1 LSVPEHEEMGEGGS
15 EGHSLPSSH
24 AAQQALRPQEVPKSD
39 GPLLRRVA
47 RHLVADVTHLLGKL
61 WGLAVIALFAEL
73 GYAIMQMAA
82 LPLYLRTAFRMPDG
96 RPLDAWIIGVIV
108 STFLVSETAFK
119 VPFGILSDRYGRK
132 PFIVFGTLVSALTPL
147 GMRIAGSPYTF
158 LPLRALDGIGSAAL
172 WPTVFAAVAA
182 LTTAERRV
190 AAMSIFNMTY
200 LIGVSLA
207 LPVYS
212 AVYGHVRHH
221 ANVFLVVCAVF
232 AISSALAV
240 FCVPPVP
247 KERPEEEQA
256 TGDPGQTPTTVK
268 AMVALAKSS
277 RRIMVMMTLSLIY
290 TMGINMLSG
299 TISLWAKEVLGLAEE
314 KIGLIFVGPGLV
326 VVVLAVPLG
335 WIGGH
340 LGRTRSVRFGM
351 AVAAVAMWVIPHTRS
366 LMTLTAVV
374 APMIIGFLMAV
385 PAWMAM
391 VTEAAPP
398 GQQGTVVSAIAT
410 AQGIGAMVAPAIGG
424 RLYDWAPSWPFYGS
438 AALLTAAFLL
448 AVFLLKEPARDSTVR
463 V

>member
-1 LSVPEHEEMGEGGS
+1 MILSGQEQSGGDHGEHDRTAVTSPVP
-15 EGHSLPSSH
+15 HSKGKRKPHPPLP
-24 AAQQALRPQEVPKSD
+24 QRALRRLTADVI
-39 GPLLRRVA
+39 
-47 RHLVADVTHLLGKL
+47 HLVGRL

-82 LPLYLRTAFRMPDG
+82 LPLYLRSAFRMPDG
-96 RPLDAWIIGVIV
+96 RPLDAWIIGVII

-119 VPFGILSDRYGRK
+119 VPFGLLSDRYGRK

-147 GMRIAGSPYTF
+147 GMRLAGSPHTF
-158 LPLRALDGIGSAAL
+158 LPLRALDGMGSAAL

-200 LIGVSLA
+200 LMGVSLA

-212 AVYGHVRHH
+212 YVYAHVQDH
-221 ANVFLVVCAVF
+221 ANVFLAVSVVF
-232 AISSALAV
+232 AISSLLAV
-240 FCVPPVP
+240 FCVPRVP
-247 KERPEEEQA
+247 KGRPEDGLGEEH
-256 TGDPGQTPTTVK
+256 GQTPTTVK
-268 AMVALAKSS
+268 AMVALARSS

-290 TMGINMLSG
+290 TLGINMLSG
-299 TISLWAKEVLGLAEE
+299 TISLWAKEVVKLSEE

-326 VVVLAVPLG
+326 VVLLAVPLG
-335 WIGGH
+335 WLGGH
-340 LGRTRSVRFGM
+340 WGRTRSVRFGM
-351 AVAAVAMWVIPHTRS
+351 AVAAIAMWVMPHTRS
-366 LMTLTAVV
+366 LVTLTAVV
-374 APMIIGFLMAV
+374 APMIIGFLIAV

-398 GQQGTVVSAIAT
+398 GQQGAVVGAIAT

-438 AALLTAAFLL
+438 AALLTLSFLL
-448 AVFLLKEPARDSTVR
+448 AVFLLKEPVR
-463 V
+463 GAGAHA